1 MLEPQRKEKKCK
13 HVYWRFVPGTAALRR
28 QLADLYGNF
37 VQQKHV
43 VGGCCSQAVSGAVSL
58 VDKDGFGLGGV
69 VYITYGILTWTDILS
84 ACKSKRLT

>member
-43 VGGCCSQAVSGAVSL
+43 VGVVVHKLSL
-58 VDKDGFGLGGV
+58 A
-69 VYITYGILTWTDILS
+69 LS
-84 ACKSKRLT
+84 V